1 MIPTLFDE
9 VIALARTTDPQTSH
23 DAAKTVRVTEGQ
35 MAVYSE
41 FRMYGP
47 MTDEQLIRALS
58 VRAESCPDA
67 RLSDSGARS
76 RRSELVRLG
85 MLKDSGRR
93 GVTASGRQT
102 IIWCVDA

>member
-23 DAAKTVRVTEGQ
+23 DAAKTVRVTDGQ

-47 MTDEQLIRALS
+47 MTDEHCLLYTS
-58 VRAESCPDA
+58 DA
-67 RLSDSGARS
+67 AD
-76 RRSELVRLG
+76 E
-85 MLKDSGRR
+85 
-93 GVTASGRQT
+93 
-102 IIWCVDA
+102 